1 MCRLD
6 RRNPQSLTMAAIN
19 TEAINTLNPLQSKI
33 RDLATA
39 GLGKHA
45 GMVVGILRGGDQ
57 WVAGYGSFDACSFD
71 AAQQPP
77 DEDAIFEIGSVTK
90 VFTTLVL
97 AEMVLRGEVALDD
110 PAQKYLPSTLQ
121 MPKWRGQ
128 EITLFHLATHTSSL
142 PRLPGNLLVD
152 ALLDRI
158 SQTHTSSLP
167 PGNLWK
173 TIKDHANPYA
183 NYQVSDMY
191 EFLSGYKL
199 KRPIGSRV
207 EYSNLGMGLLGHI
220 LGLVAGKSYEE
231 LVGER
236 ILRPLGMNHTSIALS
251 PQQQGQLAPGHTLG
265 GKVTANWD
273 FPALAGCG
281 ALRSTAGDV
290 LRFVAA
296 SMNCATSPLAEAV
309 RLCQRLYPKT
319 RKALPSWWDY
329 ALALLFS
336 GLGVFAQWHFGL
348 APRDP
353 LVVLAV
359 SGPVLFATSWLGLA
373 PGLLATATTVAGT
386 YFLQHGHHFNWRAG
400 LVMVGLMLSGGFAS
414 RRPGLRNRN
423 RRVVLGWQYQR
434 LYQLDGVGSDA
445 RNVWVSMARQLFL
458 PFKRGPR
465 LVWHNGGTG
474 GYRSFVGFIRERE
487 AAVVVLANS
496 AKSVDSVGVEI
507 LRLLNRETS
516 RNWGI
521 ARVSSGTQQ
530 GEGKQS

>member
-1 MCRLD
+1 MAERYNGQEDQRRNVSVD
-6 RRNPQSLTMAAIN
+6 RRNPQRLAMA
-19 TEAINTLNPLQSKI
+19 AINTLNPFQSKI

-45 GMVVGILRGGDQ
+45 GIVVGILRGGDQ
-57 WVAGYGSFDACSFD
+57 WVAGYGSFDAG
-71 AAQQPP
+71 QQPP

-110 PAQKYLPSTLQ
+110 PAQEYLPCTLQ

-128 EITLFHLATHTSSL
+128 EITLLHLATHTSSL
-142 PRLPGNLLVD
+142 PRLP
-152 ALLDRI
+152 R
-158 SQTHTSSLP
+158 
-167 PGNLWK
+167 NLWK
-173 TIKDHANPYA
+173 TMKDLANPYA

-199 KRPIGSRV
+199 KRPIGSGV

-220 LGLVAGKSYEE
+220 LGLAAGKSYEE
-231 LVGER
+231 LVSER
-236 ILRPLGMNHTSIALS
+236 ILRPLGMNHTSITLS
-251 PQQQGQLAPGHTLG
+251 PDQQGRLAPGHTSR

-273 FPALAGCG
+273 LPTLAGAG

-296 SMNCATSPLAEAV
+296 SMNRATGPLAEAA

-319 RKALPSWWDY
+319 RKALPSWKDY

-336 GLGVFAQWHFGL
+336 GLGVFAQWQFRL
-348 APRDP
+348 APSDP
-353 LVVLAV
+353 LIVLAV
-359 SGPVLFATSWLGLA
+359 SWPILFATSWLGLA

-386 YFLQHGHHFNWRAG
+386 YFLQHSDNFSLWVFGGAI
-400 LVMVGLMLSGGFAS
+400 VIALSGGFA
-414 RRPGLRNRN
+414 LRSPRLRN
-423 RRVVLGWQYQR
+423 RRVMLGWQYQR
-434 LYQLDGVGSDA
+434 LYQLGVGIDA
-445 RNVWVSMARQLFL
+445 RNVWVSAARHVFH

-465 LVWHNGGTG
+465 LVWHNGRTG
-474 GYRSFVGFIRERE
+474 GYASFVGFILETE

-507 LRLLNRETS
+507 LKLLNRETS
-516 RNWGI
+516 PNWGI
-521 ARVSSGTQQ
+521 ARGSSEAQQ

>member
-1 MCRLD
+1 
-6 RRNPQSLTMAAIN
+6 MAAID
-19 TEAINTLNPLQSKI
+19 TLNPLQNKI

-39 GLGKHA
+39 ALGKHA
-45 GMVVGILRGGDQ
+45 GIVVGILRGGDQ
-57 WVAGYGSFDACSFD
+57 WVAGYGSFDTCNFD

-110 PAQKYLPSTLQ
+110 PAQKYLPSSLQ
-121 MPKWRGQ
+121 MPAWRGQ

-142 PRLPGNLLVD
+142 PRLPGNL
-152 ALLDRI
+152 
-158 SQTHTSSLP
+158 
-167 PGNLWK
+167 WK
-173 TIKDHANPYA
+173 TTKDYANPYA

-231 LVGER
+231 LVSER

-251 PQQQGQLAPGHTLG
+251 PEQQGRLAPGHTSR

-273 FPALAGCG
+273 IPTLAGAG
-281 ALRSTAGDV
+281 ALRSTVGDL

-296 SMNCATSPLAEAV
+296 SMNCATGPLAEAV

-319 RKALPSWWDY
+319 RKALPSWMDY

-348 APRDP
+348 APDDP
-353 LVVLAV
+353 SWRAPAFVLAV
-359 SGPVLFATSWLGLA
+359 MWPMIFATNFLGLA

-386 YFLQHGHHFNWRAG
+386 YFLQHGHNFSLWVG
-400 LVMVGLMLSGGFAS
+400 LVMGVISLSGGFAL
-414 RRPGLRNRN
+414 RRPGLRNR
-423 RRVVLGWQYQR
+423 RVMLGWQYQR
-434 LYQLDGVGSDA
+434 LYQLDGVGIDA
-445 RNVWVSMARQLFL
+445 RNVWVIMARHVFH

-465 LVWHNGGTG
+465 FVWHNGRTG
-474 GYRSFVGFIRERE
+474 GYASFVGFTPETE

-496 AKSVDSVGVEI
+496 AESVDSVGVEI
-507 LRLLNRETS
+507 LKLLNRETS
-516 RNWGI
+516 QNGRI
-521 ARVSSGTQQ
+521 ARASSETQQ

>member
-1 MCRLD
+1 MRKMAERHYAQGD
-6 RRNPQSLTMAAIN
+6 QGRNVSVGRRNPQRLSTV
-19 TEAINTLNPLQSKI
+19 AINTLNPSQNKI
-33 RDLATA
+33 RDLATTRLGNNA
-39 GLGKHA
+39 GI
-45 GMVVGILRGGDQ
+45 VVGIVRGGEQ
-57 WVAGYGSFDACSFD
+57 WVAGYGALDAG
-71 AAQQPP
+71 QQPP
-77 DEDAIFEIGSVTK
+77 DEDTIFEIGSVTK

-97 AEMVLRGEVALDD
+97 AEMVLRGDVALDD

-142 PRLPGNLLVD
+142 PRLPGNL
-152 ALLDRI
+152 
-158 SQTHTSSLP
+158 
-167 PGNLWK
+167 WK
-173 TIKDHANPYA
+173 TTKDQANPYA

-231 LVGER
+231 LVSER

-251 PQQQGQLAPGHTLG
+251 PEQQGSLAPGHTSD

-273 FPALAGCG
+273 IPALAGCG

-290 LRFVAA
+290 LRFMAA
-296 SMNCATSPLAEAV
+296 SMNRATSPLAEAV

-319 RKALPSWWDY
+319 RKALPSWKDY
-329 ALALLFS
+329 ALALLLS

-348 APRDP
+348 APGDP
-353 LVVLAV
+353 SFVLAV
-359 SGPVLFATSWLGLA
+359 CWPGIFAGAYLGLA

-386 YFLQHGHHFNWRAG
+386 YFLQHGHNFNWWVG
-400 LVMVGLMLSGGFAS
+400 LVVGGVFSSFSFFAL
-414 RRPGLRNRN
+414 RRSGLRNR
-423 RRVVLGWQYQR
+423 RVMLGWQYQR
-434 LYQLDGVGSDA
+434 LYQPGVGIDA
-445 RNVWVSMARQLFL
+445 RNVWVSLARHVFL

-465 LVWHNGGTG
+465 FIWHNGGTG
-474 GYRSFVGFIRERE
+474 GYASFVGFTPETE

-507 LRLLNRETS
+507 LKLLNRETS
-516 RNWGI
+516 QNWGI